1 MLAGDQKGCSDH
13 CMVMTPSWSHPF
25 VSFVYSFISSFIR
38 KNSLNF
44 SCVPSWFLH
53 MGNAA
58 ENTVG
63 KSLPC
68 AVYIPAGETGNAL
81 DK

>member
-1 MLAGDQKGCSDH
+1 MQCES
-13 CMVMTPSWSHPF
+13 PSWSHPF
-25 VSFVYSFISSFIR
+25 VLFVYSFISSFIQQS
-38 KNSLNF
+38 SLNS
-44 SCVPSWFLH
+44 SCVPSSFLH

-68 AVYIPAGETGNAL
+68 AVYIPVGETGNKL